1 MAILLCNECGH
12 LREVRSE
19 YAGKS
24 VICPQCKQD
33 NAVHDTIRFLKY
45 LIGKYR
51 EKNRE
56 LQSLKEQLAP
66 VEQEESVDAA
76 ESEDSTI
83 AARQL
88 LSDVDIHNTTT
99 LADPQQYRPIVTW
112 MNQRGIRLDID
123 HQAIDTTGFFDE
135 VAVRLGDGYET
146 LKLVSN
152 QIKFIH
158 QKGYTNVKLTL
169 SKSSEAQIADITDF
183 CRQLHDYSFVSR
195 YLYNRKEKTVHMTLQ
210 TAPAIVRFFLGE
222 WMEWFVFMKVLN
234 SFLEQGVPVSCLR
247 RFHVNFPN
255 EDKFEI
261 DGFFLIGNEI
271 PVCIEC
277 KTGEFRQDIKKFSLL
292 RKKLNLDRTQFLVC
306 AIGLNETQIQGF
318 NSMYDVTFANE
329 SNFLQYVQ
337 RLVP

>member
-1 MAILLCNECGH
+1 M
-12 LREVRSE
+12 
-19 YAGKS
+19 
-24 VICPQCKQD
+24 
-33 NAVHDTIRFLKY
+33 
-45 LIGKYR
+45 
-51 EKNRE
+51 
-56 LQSLKEQLAP
+56 
-66 VEQEESVDAA
+66 
-76 ESEDSTI
+76 
-83 AARQL
+83 
-88 LSDVDIHNTTT
+88 
-99 LADPQQYRPIVTW
+99 
-112 MNQRGIRLDID
+112 
-123 HQAIDTTGFFDE
+123 
-135 VAVRLGDGYET
+135 
-146 LKLVSN
+146 
-152 QIKFIH
+152 
-158 QKGYTNVKLTL
+158 
-169 SKSSEAQIADITDF
+169 SKSSEAQIAAITDF

-234 SFLEQGVPVSCLR
+234 SFREQGVPVSCLR

-292 RKKLNLDRTQFLVC
+292 RKKLNIDRTQFVVC